1 MRIVFAGTP
10 DFAVP
15 TLQALLQ
22 SKHEVIAVYTQP
34 DKPAGRGQKL
44 HASPVKQL
52 ALTHNIPVYQPKTL
66 RDENAQAELGDLN
79 PDVMIVVAYGL
90 ILPLVVLTTPKFGC
104 INVHA
109 SLLPRWRGAAPIQRS
124 ILTGDKETGVTIMQM
139 NEGLD
144 TGAMLK
150 KVTCEISVTDTSE
163 TLTHKLSVRG
173 SEALL
178 ATLDDL
184 ENNKLQPE
192 IQNNDLANYAKKI
205 IKTEAEINWQLSAA
219 EIDCM
224 VRGYNPWP
232 IAYTFFHDQMLRIW
246 QAEVI
251 NENSTAA
258 PGAII
263 HADKNGIDIAT
274 GKGVLRILQMQLP
287 NSRCMPVA
295 DILNSKAAWF
305 VDGAVLGSPN

>member
-22 SKHEVIAVYTQP
+22 SEHEIIAVYTQP

-44 HASPVKQL
+44 HASPIKQL
-52 ALTHNIPVYQPKTL
+52 AITHNIPVYQPKTL
-66 RDENAQAELGDLN
+66 RDENAQVELRALN
-79 PDVMIVVAYGL
+79 PDLMIVVAYGL

-109 SLLPRWRGAAPIQRS
+109 SLLPCWRGAAPIQRA
-124 ILTGDKETGVTIMQM
+124 ILEGDTETGVTIMQM
-139 NEGLD
+139 DEGLD

-150 KVTCEISVTDTSE
+150 KVTCKITSADTSE
-163 TLTHKLSVRG
+163 TLSHKLSELG
-173 SEALL
+173 GTALL
-178 ATLDDL
+178 ETLSDL
-184 ENNKLQPE
+184 QNNKLQPK

-205 IKTEAEINWQLSAA
+205 IKTEAEINWQLSAK

-232 IAYTFFHDQMLRIW
+232 VAYTFLHDHLLRIW
-246 QAEVI
+246 QAEFI
-251 NENSTAA
+251 NENSDTA
-258 PGAII
+258 PGTIV
-263 HADKNGIDIAT
+263 HADKNGIDVAT
-274 GKGVLRILQMQLP
+274 SNGVLRILQMQLP
-287 NSRCMPVA
+287 NSRCLPVA

-305 VDGAVLGSPN
+305 VVGMRLGEK

>member
-22 SKHEVIAVYTQP
+22 SKHAVIAVYTQP

-52 ALTHNIPVYQPKTL
+52 AVSHNIPVYQPKTL
-66 RDENAQAELGDLN
+66 RDENAQAKLRALN

-90 ILPLVVLTTPKFGC
+90 ILPLTVLTTPKFGC

-124 ILTGDKETGVTIMQM
+124 ILADDKETGVTIMQM
-139 NEGLD
+139 DEGLD

-163 TLTHKLSVRG
+163 ALSHKLAMLG
-173 SEALL
+173 AEALL
-178 ATLDDL
+178 GTLDDL
-184 ENNKLQPE
+184 ENNNLQAE
-192 IQNNDLANYAKKI
+192 VQNNELTNYAKKI
-205 IKTEAEINWQLSAA
+205 IKTEAEINWQLSATK
-219 EIDCM
+219 IDCM

-232 IAYTFFHDQMLRIW
+232 VAYTFLHDQMLRIW

-251 NENSTAA
+251 AENSNVM
-258 PGAII
+258 PGTII
-263 HADKNGIDIAT
+263 HADKNGIDVAT

-287 NSRCMPVA
+287 NGRCLPVA

-305 VDGAVLGSPN
+305 VVGTMLRDT